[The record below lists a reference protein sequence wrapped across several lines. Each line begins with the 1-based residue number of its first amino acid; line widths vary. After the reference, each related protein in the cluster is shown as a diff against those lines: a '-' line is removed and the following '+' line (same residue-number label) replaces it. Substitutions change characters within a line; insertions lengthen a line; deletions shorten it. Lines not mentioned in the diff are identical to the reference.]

1 ASTYLRCAV
10 YDNTETK
17 YFVATYTIEEEGVDP
32 TANEGKEL
40 TGVSV
45 YPNPNTGVFY
55 VELPVEATIDVF
67 ASNGVLVRSIAAK
80 AGKTTLSLDHSGI
93 YFVRVMAGNKTT
105 VKRVIVR

>member
-1 ASTYLRCAV
+1 MR
-10 YDNTETK
+10 
-17 YFVATYTIEEEGVDP
+17 
-32 TANEGKEL
+32 
-40 TGVSV
+40 V